1 MKLWVDKEG
10 AVKGFSRRRDF
21 IESSLLMRAL
31 HIGVYAYKVEF
42 IRDFVKWNQ
51 SENEKKER
59 LEQLRALDR
68 GKRIGAIESLS
79 NGHIGIDTEED
90 LTKARTLI
98 LND

>member
-1 MKLWVDKEG
+1 
-10 AVKGFSRRRDF
+10 
-21 IESSLLMRAL
+21 MRAL

-42 IRDFVKWNQ
+42 IRDFVRWNQ

-59 LEQLRALDR
+59 LEQLRALDK

-79 NGHIGIDTEED
+79 YGHIGIDTQED
-90 LTKARTLI
+90 LTKARKLI